1 MEKNY
6 RRFTPEEILE
16 CRTNTDKMNE
26 LIENCQ
32 AMINKISRKIYLD
45 KSYDHEDKMQIASM
59 GVIRAVHKFNAEL
72 GVDFYTYCHNNVR
85 KELLR
90 EVQRT
95 QTLRRG
101 GRGRDF
107 DYSTLDNE
115 ESTKVVQLVSI
126 DKISGES
133 HKADSILNDG
143 GKLANTHEIYVEKNE
158 EWDFLTKEL
167 NLPPHKLSIFTQYY
181 LDNKPQ
187 NEIASERN
195 VSKQRINAIIN
206 EIEKKIRERYTYE
219 ELFEKLH

>member
-6 RRFTPEEILE
+6 RRFTLEEILE
-16 CRTNTDKMNE
+16 CRTNTEKMNE
-26 LIENCQ
+26 LIKNCQ
-32 AMINKISRKIYLD
+32 AMINKISRKVYLD

-59 GVIRAVHKFNAEL
+59 GIIRAVHKFNADL

-95 QTLRRG
+95 QTISRG

-107 DYSTLDNE
+107 DYSTLNE
-115 ESTKVVQLVSI
+115 DESVKAIRNVSI
-126 DKISGES
+126 DKIEEVS
-133 HKADSILNDG
+133 HKVGDILNDT
-143 GKLANTHEIYVEKNE
+143 GKLANTHEIYIEKNE

-167 NLPPHKLSIFTQYY
+167 NLPPHKLAIFTQYY

-187 NEIASERN
+187 YEIASERN